1 MQEHN
6 INKIHAWVR
15 DQKALNRWSYEDLA
29 DITNMSISGIRKALQ
44 LNTLDINRLMLIVDH
59 YQLRDEFG
67 AFFAQKGNNNANN
80 SLSYQQQLDKIPVA
94 EIMIYLSKYR
104 KEKFEPDP
112 LYQALKQLI
121 EAEYEK
127 TTFQEKY
134 EDLLS
139 KLSAGN

>member
-1 MQEHN
+1 MNVFETIEKIRLDNDLGVVEFLELTGISSGAYYAMQKGITKKLN
-6 INKIHAWVR
+6 TKTINKIV
-15 DQKALNRWSYEDLA
+15 
-29 DITNMSISGIRKALQ
+29 
-44 LNTLDINRLMLIVDH
+44 
-59 YQLRDEFG
+59 G
-67 AFFAQKGNNNANN
+67 AFPNYSIEDFSNLKNLSNN
-80 SLSYQQQLDKIPVA
+80 SSKDYQQQLEKIPVA

-127 TTFQEKY
+127 STFQEKY

-139 KLSAGN
+139 KLSPRN